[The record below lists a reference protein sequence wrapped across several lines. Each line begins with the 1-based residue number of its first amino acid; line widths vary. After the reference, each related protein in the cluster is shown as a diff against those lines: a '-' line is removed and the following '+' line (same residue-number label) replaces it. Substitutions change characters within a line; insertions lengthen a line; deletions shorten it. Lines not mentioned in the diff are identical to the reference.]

1 MVVVGGNWGNR
12 RANVSPCQVVSQ
24 GVVQSHAGFH
34 MRFAFATACS
44 SGSRSWKLRRGVL
57 AVRSLA
63 ARVSSSS
70 AGGCGHRCHQ
80 RARTRPCEQRPGSG
94 KCIVG
99 AREKGRREERRSC
112 PERGEAHRPPP
123 PPQTG
128 EQRPERFAQS
138 IAPLKTDGRVRI
150 LAARAS
156 GGRRSVIR
164 QERPPEPACCGV
176 ACFARVSGILS
187 CGYPGVSWG
196 IRGYSAQTP
205 PYGRTSCRTQWC
217 YPMRFAIDSESN
229 PARSESA

>member
-1 MVVVGGNWGNR
+1 M
-12 RANVSPCQVVSQ
+12 C
-24 GVVQSHAGFH
+24 
-34 MRFAFATACS
+34 FAFTAACS
-44 SGSRSWKLRRGVL
+44 SGSSSWKLRRGVL

-80 RARTRPCEQRPGSG
+80 RARTWPCEQRPGSG

-99 AREKGRREERRSC
+99 VREKGSREERRSC
-112 PERGEAHRPPP
+112 PGRGEAPRSPPP
-123 PPQTG
+123 PKG
-128 EQRPERFAQS
+128 GQRPERLAQS

-150 LAARAS
+150 LTVRAS
-156 GGRRSVIR
+156 GGRWSVIR

-196 IRGYSAQTP
+196 IRGYPAQTP
-205 PYGRTSCRTQWC
+205 PYGRTSCRTQCC
-217 YPMRFAIDSESN
+217 YPIRFARVSESN
-229 PARSESA
+229 LAGSESA